1 MPAVPSTSRPSSAA
15 PNGAA
20 LPPVPAQARPG
31 LTARRLPRAA
41 TPRPSIPV
49 LWEIRAGGLA
59 GQDHLT
65 TRTRVTPLSQTTA
78 GARGVFEGLDDWEV
92 GAAREGKLQTA
103 GFFRQTYPQ
112 DAVLLLVAIVR
123 TKFAVPTAG
132 WDGWTFWCV
141 ARDGA
146 GRPRRTLVFE
156 ISPTGQPVL
165 LADSKAGGFPQGPAG
180 AEG

>member
-1 MPAVPSTSRPSSAA
+1 
-15 PNGAA
+15 
-20 LPPVPAQARPG
+20 
-31 LTARRLPRAA
+31 
-41 TPRPSIPV
+41 
-49 LWEIRAGGLA
+49 
-59 GQDHLT
+59 
-65 TRTRVTPLSQTTA
+65 
-78 GARGVFEGLDDWEV
+78 VFEGLDDWEV